1 MAFQINARLPIYYYL
16 FVFLSTQFYSAYWWN
31 LYGDILKW
39 KSNDTSKLDR
49 IVKDLTI
56 NWDEVDIMKVDKT
69 GVYTVFQKFMV
80 LKTDHNLDPIWFT
93 SLDVDRNNQPQNWLA
108 LTKDF
113 AVLATQTKI
122 IKISKHSG
130 QVDKG
135 IELIGA
141 DQIKMLADNVDESL
155 LEVIVL
161 YTSGDLWRVY
171 FDNKT
176 SKWVKFDKSSIL
188 KISNLGQASNLNS
201 FKDVGVVFKN
211 MIGLIEID
219 NLLDNQ
225 FIQIGEWGAVNF
237 DINKF
242 WNYGDISFNPL
253 FPNKK
258 FYFMF
263 NIHK

>member
-1 MAFQINARLPIYYYL
+1 M
-16 FVFLSTQFYSAYWWN
+16 
-31 LYGDILKW
+31 
-39 KSNDTSKLDR
+39 
-49 IVKDLTI
+49 
-56 NWDEVDIMKVDKT
+56 
-69 GVYTVFQKFMV
+69 
-80 LKTDHNLDPIWFT
+80 
-93 SLDVDRNNQPQNWLA
+93 DRNNQPQNWLA

-122 IKISKHSG
+122 VKISKHSG

-201 FKDVGVVFKN
+201 FKDVGVVFKDKLGVIDIEN
-211 MIGLIEID
+211 PLDSRLINVKDWTQSSPEGSIS
-219 NLLDNQ
+219 
-225 FIQIGEWGAVNF
+225 
-237 DINKF
+237 F
-242 WNYGDISFNPL
+242 WSCGNILFNPL
-253 FPNKK
+253 SPNIK
-258 FYFMF
+258 FFF
-263 NIHK
+263 SD